1 MEIDAEDLKIYAQ
14 EKTKMALE
22 KTNSIIKELYLKGEK
37 ISFNSV
43 ASASGVS
50 EAFLYSNDEIKK
62 RIERLGEQEVSEKI
76 DQMS

>member
-1 MEIDAEDLKIYAQ
+1 MEIGTEDLKRYAQ

-22 KTNSIIKELYLKGEK
+22 KTDSVITELSLKGEK
-37 ISFNSV
+37 INFNIV

-62 RIERLGEQEVSEKI
+62 RIESLQE
-76 DQMS
+76 